1 MRLVSRAFIAC
12 VCVLAVVPAA
22 AQAVTFQ
29 AERGAKLRGAVVKRS
44 GSVLLKGRATVSKT
58 VRTRVLLRVQV
69 RARARTCRGRPM
81 MRVSLD
87 GRTVARVKVGT
98 RRRYRTYGRA
108 KKARKG
114 RHKVVVRFLNP
125 RRTRKCRREIALD
138 RVILTERKTP
148 RPTPPP
154 QARGAR
160 GPLPGMYVN
169 PVYTGPAGGG
179 FADPMV
185 LKTGDGYW
193 AYATGGL
200 FLAAHSTDLVHW
212 TDRGAAMIARPSWT
226 DQTGEWNPWA
236 PSVIE
241 RGEACPGPADGPC
254 YVMFF
259 VSVNRTVTPDVNC
272 IGVATSPSP
281 GGPFTDRGIL
291 EDESGSRDR
300 SGRPLGCGD
309 DDGYSNIDPAPFVD
323 ADGTPYLYLSTGHEC
338 VQGAP
343 PNSVCPWNR
352 ELSVIPLSDD
362 LLSATGTRQPLLG
375 NDRDWDE
382 GIVENPWPDR
392 RGGTYELLFSGGN
405 YRRTYGMGFATAG
418 APGGPGGPFTKFAA
432 NPFLSDRGHVL
443 SAGGGM
449 SLTGPRGV
457 AWLAYHGRHGAYE
470 QPRTLRIDR
479 IGRGAGGMPAV
490 DGPSSSPRPNP

>member
-1 MRLVSRAFIAC
+1 MVSRAFVAC
-12 VCVLAVVPAA
+12 VCMLAAAPAA

-44 GSVLLKGRATVSKT
+44 GSVLLKGRATVSKRL
-58 VRTRVLLRVQV
+58 RTGVLLRVQV

-81 MRVSLD
+81 MRISLD
-87 GRTVARVKVGT
+87 GRTVARVKVGN
-98 RRRYRTYGRA
+98 RRRWRTYGRA

-125 RRTRKCRREIALD
+125 RRTRKCRRAIAID
-138 RVILTERKTP
+138 RVILTER
-148 RPTPPP
+148 RTPPP
-154 QARGAR
+154 ARGAR

-179 FADPMV
+179 FSDPMV
-185 LKTGDGYW
+185 LDVGGRHREYW

-200 FLAAHSTDLVHW
+200 FLVARSTDLVHW
-212 TDRGAAMIARPSWT
+212 TDQGAAMASRPAWT

-241 RGEACPGPADGPC
+241 RDEPCPGASSGPC

-259 VSVNRTVTPDVNC
+259 VSVNRNVAPAANC
-272 IGVATSPSP
+272 IGVATSPTP

-291 EDESGSRDR
+291 EDEQGSRDR

-323 ADGTPYLYLSTGHEC
+323 ADGTPYLYLSTGHKC
-338 VQGAP
+338 LPGAA
-343 PNSVCPWNR
+343 PNAVCGWDR
-352 ELSVIPLSDD
+352 ELSVIPLADD
-362 LLSATGTRQPLLG
+362 LLSATGARQPLLG
-375 NDRDWDE
+375 NDRGWDQ
-382 GIVENPWPDR
+382 GIVENPWPSLSSGR
-392 RGGTYELLFSGGN
+392 YELVFSGGN
-405 YRRTYGMGFATAG
+405 YLRTYGMGSAAGGAAT
-418 APGGPGGPFTKFAA
+418 GPFSKLGG
-432 NPFLSDRGHVL
+432 NPFLHDRGHVL

-449 SLTGPRGV
+449 LLTGPEAGRWV
-457 AWLAYHGRHGAYE
+457 AYHGRQGYYE

-479 IGRGAGGMPAV
+479 VSRRA
-490 DGPSSSPRPNP
+490 DGSPMTLAPTSTPQRSP